1 MPPAAEWMQ
10 VILRTIHQMV
20 VIRFH
25 NDVNSKEPWGF
36 KKKRTDIALKPQGSL
51 FFINAQTESPSVRL
65 NYFLLLGNAKW
76 PVLQGRPASSC
87 TYHTVKSHPV
97 PGRHVTF
104 KNATVNDSTVHDGLL
119 NEKEDILYTLLFC
132 YHLFSKATPW
142 ASCASARLITA
153 FFRLGLS

>member
-1 MPPAAEWMQ
+1 MQ
-10 VILRTIHQMV
+10 VILRAIHQMV
-20 VIRFH
+20 VIHLH
-25 NDVNSKEPWGF
+25 NDGNSKKPLGV
-36 KKKRTDIALKPQGSL
+36 KKKWTKKTDIVPKLQGSI
-51 FFINAQTESPSVRL
+51 FFVNAQTESPSVRL

-76 PVLQGRPASSC
+76 PVLQGRPASGC

-104 KNATVNDSTVHDGLL
+104 KNATVNDSTVHNGPL

-142 ASCASARLITA
+142 ASFASARLITA
-153 FFRLGLS
+153 LFCLCLS